1 MTEAPIWPGVAE
13 YLYHAASLACAGSD
27 GTWIMPSAPTPR
39 CSSLEL
45 TPMAGMST
53 DTGTERGSES
63 PWTLKAGG
71 PMLPAAASEGCGACS
86 WMANAAPTAVPPP
99 TIKRTPASPA
109 TRERRR
115 PAARRPG
122 ARPGTRAPDL
132 LGGGAYPLCGQDMTT
147 RNPAIRRH
155 STSPNT
161 AVPPSGFPR
170 DVLLP

>member
-1 MTEAPIWPGVAE
+1 MTDAPIWPGVAE
-13 YLYHAASLACAGSD
+13 YLYQAASLACAGSD

-53 DTGTERGSES
+53 DTGT
-63 PWTLKAGG
+63 
-71 PMLPAAASEGCGACS
+71 EGCGACS

-170 DVLLP
+170 DVLLPEPDIQLGNRSWHVCAVYG